1 MASPAPVLPLV
12 GSTIVPPGLSWPER
26 SARSTMA
33 SPMRSLTDP
42 PGFRYSTLAS
52 RVGPRPQRRQP
63 DQRGAAD
70 HLEDRVVHLHGRK
83 HSPYSTSNHLGE
95 LVLVRR
101 HPSRMSSAPA
111 SAERRLLLCRGW
123 FCDTRG

>member
-1 MASPAPVLPLV
+1 
-12 GSTIVPPGLSWPER
+12 
-26 SARSTMA
+26 
-33 SPMRSLTDP
+33 
-42 PGFRYSTLAS
+42 
-52 RVGPRPQRRQP
+52 
-63 DQRGAAD
+63 D

-111 SAERRLLLCRGW
+111 SAERRFLLRRGW
-123 FCDTRG
+123 FADTSVAASAFPSRGVGDPAARLAVRAWACSAQAARFAAALRSRSMMRPQPTAKG